1 MTDGL
6 PIGASQQPRD
16 AVSLGLRLFLSAVLF
31 LSSAGGLIVEIVAGR
46 LIAPYV
52 GMSLYTWTA
61 IIAVVLAGLSVG
73 HWIGGLM
80 AGPDTGRVSAM
91 KRLAAALSGAG
102 AGSLLALVL
111 LNDLAVGLL
120 TSGLGQVTIVVILTS
135 ALFLLPSLFV
145 GMVAPIVTKL
155 AVDGEPGR
163 TGAVLG
169 RMYALGTVGS
179 IAGTLSAGY
188 FFISWVG
195 SSGTLIAVT
204 LLYGVLALGCAI
216 AAGRR
221 ATLVAVLAI
230 TLVGASLAGT
240 GAARGA
246 FTSRCTVES
255 DYFCI
260 VIDDFAPFSG
270 RQSNLMVLDNLVHSI
285 NDRADP
291 SLLYSPYIQF
301 VDEFARSR
309 FPLDFLGTDFAA
321 FFIGGGGY
329 SLPRSWAATV
339 EGARLV
345 VAEIDPVVTE
355 AARQHMWLESDR
367 PGLEI
372 HHRDARALLQSLPRA
387 PTFDV
392 IFGDAFHDISVPTH
406 LVSREFHAEVAARLR
421 PNGFYVMNVVD
432 AARNPLFLAALTH
445 TLTVDFNSV
454 EIWREAV
461 ADAPAETDGRV
472 TYIVVAAAGPNP
484 AGVMHS
490 AFGIQRTWQRVD
502 IGALVDRDAPDPV
515 LLTDDFAPVDRLL
528 SRVLFADIPEN

>member
-1 MTDGL
+1 MTVTADNGRPL
-6 PIGASQQPRD
+6 
-16 AVSLGLRLFLSAVLF
+16 SLIIRLFLASVLF
-31 LSSAGGLIVEIVAGR
+31 LSSAGGLVVEIVAGR

-73 HWIGGLM
+73 HWIGGLL
-80 AGPDTGRVSAM
+80 AGPQTDRPSAM
-91 KRLAAALSGAG
+91 RRLAGALACAG
-102 AGSLLALVL
+102 ASSLLALVI

-120 TSGLGQVTIVVILTS
+120 ATGLGQVTLVVILTT

-155 AVDGEPGR
+155 AVDAEPGR

-169 RMYALGTVGS
+169 RMYALGTIGS

-188 FFISWVG
+188 VFISWVG
-195 SSGTLIAVT
+195 SGGTLIAVT
-204 LLYGVLALGCAI
+204 LLYVLLALCCAI
-216 AAGRR
+216 VAGRR
-221 ATLVAVLAI
+221 SAVIAVICIVAMGVP
-230 TLVGASLAGT
+230 LAGT

-246 FTSRCTVES
+246 FASRCTVES

-372 HHRDARALLQSLPRA
+372 HHRDARALLQSLPNT

-528 SRVLFADIPEN
+528 SRVLFADIPAN

>member
-1 MTDGL
+1 MT
-6 PIGASQQPRD
+6 GAETIDRSM
-16 AVSLGLRLFLSAVLF
+16 SLAIRLFLGAVLF
-31 LSSAGGLIVEIVAGR
+31 LSSAGGLVVEIVAGR

-61 IIAVVLAGLSVG
+61 IIAVVLAGLSAG

-80 AGPDTGRVSAM
+80 AGPETDRQSALR
-91 KRLAAALSGAG
+91 RLAGALAGAG

-120 TSGLGQVTIVVILTS
+120 SSGLGQVTLVVILTTG
-135 ALFLLPSLFV
+135 LFLLPSLFV

-155 AVDGEPGR
+155 AVDAEPGR

-188 FFISWVG
+188 VFISWVG
-195 SSGTLIAVT
+195 SSGTLIAVA
-204 LLYGVLALGCAI
+204 LLYVLLALGCAI
-216 AAGRR
+216 VAGRR
-221 ATLVAVLAI
+221 AAVVAAISILA
-230 TLVGASLAGT
+230 VGVPLAGT
-240 GAARGA
+240 GTARGA

-270 RQSNLMVLDNLVHSI
+270 RPSNLMVLDNLVHSI
-285 NDRADP
+285 NDKADP

-301 VDEFARSR
+301 VDEFARGR
-309 FPLDFLGTDFAA
+309 FPLDFPGVDFAA

-339 EGARLV
+339 DGARLV
-345 VAEIDPVVTE
+345 VAEIDPAVTA
-355 AARQHMWLESDR
+355 AAREHMWLDPGR
-367 PGLEI
+367 PELEI
-372 HHRDARALLQSLPRA
+372 HHRDARALLQSLPRT

-406 LVSREFHAEVAARLR
+406 LVSREFHGEVAARLR
-421 PNGFYVMNVVD
+421 PNGFYVVNVVD
-432 AARNPLFLAALTH
+432 AARNPLFLAALSH
-445 TLTVDFNSV
+445 TLSTDFNSV

-461 ADAPAETDGRV
+461 ADDPVKTDGRV
-472 TYIVVAAAGPNP
+472 TYIVVASSTQSPLKLIQ
-484 AGVMHS
+484 S
-490 AFGIQRTWQRVD
+490 AFGIRRSWQRAEIAD
-502 IGALVDRDAPDPV
+502 LVDRDAPDPV

-528 SRVLFADIPEN
+528 ARVLFADVT